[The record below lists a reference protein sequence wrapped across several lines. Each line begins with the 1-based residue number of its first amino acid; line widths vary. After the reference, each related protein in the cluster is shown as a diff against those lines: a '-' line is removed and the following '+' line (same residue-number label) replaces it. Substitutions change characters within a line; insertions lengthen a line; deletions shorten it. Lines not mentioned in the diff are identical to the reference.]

1 MTKEDLAKYYLD
13 LKIVNSIKDKEER
26 DMIHSYYRDM
36 ITWAED
42 GRMSTAISFFNTL
55 DRAGY
60 IKNREQED
68 RSDKIGELI
77 NG

>member
-13 LKIVNSIKDKEER
+13 LKSVNGLEDKEER